1 MNPNLNI
8 QILLFLLSIPVNPVL
23 YSSFDKP
30 NFCTMEKQNNIIL
43 APSSS
48 QVTELYKLWRE
59 NHAGRLSDF
68 SKFLTSPP
76 DQRDR
81 FLSGLENKSEF
92 NGIFIVNTFEL

>member
-1 MNPNLNI
+1 
-8 QILLFLLSIPVNPVL
+8 
-23 YSSFDKP
+23 
-30 NFCTMEKQNNIIL
+30 MEKQNNIIL

-68 SKFLTSPP
+68 YKFLTSPT

-81 FLSGLENKSEF
+81 FLSGLENKKE
-92 NGIFIVNTFEL
+92 

>member
-1 MNPNLNI
+1 
-8 QILLFLLSIPVNPVL
+8 
-23 YSSFDKP
+23 
-30 NFCTMEKQNNIIL
+30 MEKQNNIIL

-68 SKFLTSPP
+68 YKFLTSPT

-81 FLSGLENKSEF
+81 SFPDLKIRVSLTEYSSLTPLNYEF
-92 NGIFIVNTFEL
+92 DSKH

>member
-30 NFCTMEKQNNIIL
+30 NFCSMEKQNNIVL
-43 APSSS
+43 APCTT
-48 QVTELYKLWRE
+48 QVAELYKLWRE
-59 NHAGRLSDF
+59 NHSGKLSDF
-68 SKFLTSPP
+68 YKFLTSPT